1 MNRVYVKSGRL
12 LSQRRFLD
20 SLKAGRSFATNGP
33 LLGFT
38 LNGRE
43 LGQEV
48 SLPAG
53 KHELSARVTL
63 RSIIPVNRL
72 EIVRNGQ
79 VIADVPLQGDRTRA
93 STTIRLSTDES
104 GWYLLRAQGEG
115 PVYPVLDVYPY
126 ATTGAIYVTVG
137 GRPIRSSSDADYFLA
152 WIDRLERAAQEHP
165 AWNTD
170 QEKAAVLD
178 DIRRARA
185 EFQRRRG
192 S

>member
-1 MNRVYVKSGRL
+1 MNRVYVRSGRP

-38 LNGRE
+38 LNGKE
-43 LGQEV
+43 LGQEL

-53 KHELSARVTL
+53 KHELLARVRL
-63 RSIIPVNRL
+63 RSIVPVSRL
-72 EIVRNGQ
+72 EIIRNGQ
-79 VIADVPLQGDRTRA
+79 VIAAVPLRGDRTRA
-93 STTIRLSTDES
+93 STTMRFSTDES
-104 GWYLLRAQGEG
+104 GWYLLRARGEG
-115 PVYPVLDVYPY
+115 TTYPVLDVYPY
-126 ATTGAIYVTVG
+126 ATTGAIYVTIG
-137 GRPIRSSSDADYFLA
+137 GRPIRSSSDADFFLA
-152 WIDRLERAAQEHP
+152 WIDRLARAAQEHS
-165 AWNTD
+165 AWNTE
-170 QEKAAVLD
+170 QEKATVLD

>member
-1 MNRVYVKSGRL
+1 MNRVYVRSGRP

-38 LNGRE
+38 LNGKE
-43 LGQEV
+43 LGQEL

-53 KHELSARVTL
+53 KHELLARVRL
-63 RSIIPVNRL
+63 RSIVPVSRL
-72 EIVRNGQ
+72 EIIRNGQ
-79 VIADVPLQGDRTRA
+79 VIAAVPLRGDRTRA
-93 STTIRLSTDES
+93 STTMRFSTDES
-104 GWYLLRAQGEG
+104 GWYLLRARGEG
-115 PVYPVLDVYPY
+115 TTYPVLDVYPY
-126 ATTGAIYVTVG
+126 ATTGAIYVTIG
-137 GRPIRSSSDADYFLA
+137 GRPIRSSSDADFFLA
-152 WIDRLERAAQEHP
+152 WIDRLERAAQEHS
-165 AWNTD
+165 AWNTE
-170 QEKAAVLD
+170 QEKATVLD